1 MSELFSEY
9 WPILKEVRGLAE
21 KFRKYR
27 PTTIRDVLSCWADRR
42 PVEAPL
48 PMIEDLFVGIRSMK
62 ETMKLILAYLRD
74 RDWRGAIVRMVGE
87 YGSGKTQM
95 GRLLLRAIREEGE
108 AEPRFV
114 TLDPLTDVRDLLVD
128 EVDAE
133 GPVVLIVDEVDQLLR
148 DLERGRREKL
158 EDLAD
163 VVRWVT
169 EGSYSRPARGSVV
182 LLLSK
187 RAQEALMSDR
197 ALANR
202 LMERSRVFRLSMPD
216 EERMRAG
223 VEAVKKIL
231 ALQMA
236 YSTDRAFLIERI
248 FPALYPLMR
257 SYAENLALTRE
268 IGGIVKNLVEI
279 SEEVL
284 EGVREDASLPSRT
297 EEGVVVESIVSEFL
311 SREMRSIPFRV
322 RLGEDVLDYLA
333 IFSEERIRTGN
344 AVSDGQ
350 FLVWTYDPS
359 TGRKG
364 ERLVERVGLEIKF
377 GDSWMGSRDQIMRLS
392 ETHPLLLIAVTDT
405 DPEVL
410 SEVEAEVRRDGR
422 SFSILPVDPHLIR
435 VAHLMREERA
445 LPFLRERG
453 NFERD
458 LPEVLSQLLVPSSV
472 AQTSGESGV
481 DRDVLLRKASSVVLS
496 SLIRELRGAKTSK
509 RMSTLSNVIV
519 ASVDSVFRGA
529 GIEAP
534 VMSPGTVEMVIRV
547 LVREGVGRLSSTGKS
562 LMLSREARLIL
573 EEVERNEKRRKSI
586 ETVIYDVLS
595 RGMVR
600 EASLT
605 P

>member
-9 WPILKEVRGLAE
+9 WPVLKEVRGLAE
-21 KFRKYR
+21 KFRRYR
-27 PTTIRDVLSCWADRR
+27 PTTIREVLSCWADRR

-48 PMIEDLFVGIRSMK
+48 PMIEDLFVGIRSMR
-62 ETMKLILAYLRD
+62 ETMKLILSYLRD
-74 RDWRGAIVRMVGE
+74 RDWRGAIVRVVGE

-163 VVRWVT
+163 VIRWVT
-169 EGSYSRPARGSVV
+169 EGSYSRPARGSVI

-216 EERMRAG
+216 EERMKAG

-248 FPALYPLMR
+248 FPALYPLMK

-297 EEGVVVESIVSEFL
+297 EEGVIVESIIREFF

-322 RLGEDVLDYLA
+322 RLGDDVLDYLA
-333 IFSEERIRTGN
+333 IFSDERIRTGN

-359 TGRKG
+359 TGRRG
-364 ERLVERVGLEIKF
+364 ERLVEVEIKF

-392 ETHPLLLIAVTDT
+392 EAHPLLLIAVTDT

-410 SEVEAEVRRDGR
+410 SEVEAEVRRGGR

-472 AQTSGESGV
+472 AQTSGDSGV
-481 DRDVLLRKASSVVLS
+481 DRDALLRKASSVVLS
-496 SLIRELRGAKTSK
+496 SLIRELRGARTSK

-529 GIEAP
+529 GVEAP

-562 LMLSREARLIL
+562 LMLSKEARLVL
-573 EEVERNEKRRKSI
+573 EEVERNENRRKRV
-586 ETVIYDVLS
+586 EAVIYDVLS
-595 RGMVR
+595 RGMIR